1 MVNFYRKFI
10 RSAARVLA
18 PLTDAHKGPG
28 KTISWTPL
36 MSSAFSRAKQ
46 LLSSVPELVHPQY
59 NTPISLAV
67 DASDSHIGAVLQQ
80 QLHDKSWSPLAFF
93 SKKLSDTE
101 KKYSAFDRELLAA
114 YLSVHHFRFMLE
126 GKEFTI
132 FTDHKPLTHA
142 LFGTSPP
149 WSACQQRQLAYRAE
163 FTNSIVHIPGKEN
176 LVADALS
183 RPISP
188 VSAPNP
194 KPNPSSPGTILIQ
207 ILIHSLFSSPL
218 SLFSPT
224 TLQSLVPRC
233 QGVGGVRGVGG
244 VGD

>member
-126 GKEFTI
+126 GRVYNIYRPQTI
-132 FTDHKPLTHA
+132 NSCIVRDESSVVSL
-142 LFGTSPP
+142 
-149 WSACQQRQLAYRAE
+149 SAAPTC
-163 FTNSIVHIPGKEN
+163 
-176 LVADALS
+176 
-183 RPISP
+183 ISGR
-188 VSAPNP
+188 VY
-194 KPNPSSPGTILIQ
+194 
-207 ILIHSLFSSPL
+207 
-218 SLFSPT
+218 
-224 TLQSLVPRC
+224 
-233 QGVGGVRGVGG
+233 
-244 VGD
+244 